1 MKFYGGYDITE
12 IDEMNPQERDIFY
25 YLLLETIKEK
35 NKAREKQRAIKGNV
49 PHNPRDDAELRIDEE
64 IHTLFAPI
72 PIGLHGL

>member
-35 NKAREKQRAIKGNV
+35 NKAREKQRAIKGRLWKQ
-49 PHNPRDDAELRIDEE
+49 NPNLGKSLKILDKKC
-64 IHTLFAPI
+64 
-72 PIGLHGL
+72 

>member
-35 NKAREKQRAIKGNV
+35 NKAREKQRAMKGRLWKRKIKLEKFLKILDKKN
-49 PHNPRDDAELRIDEE
+49 
-64 IHTLFAPI
+64 
-72 PIGLHGL
+72 

>member
-35 NKAREKQRAIKGNV
+35 NKAREKQRNFKG
-49 PHNPRDDAELRIDEE
+49 HLWKRKEKLEKSLKILDKKS
-64 IHTLFAPI
+64 
-72 PIGLHGL
+72 

>member
-35 NKAREKQRAIKGNV
+35 NNAREKVMMMKAKK
-49 PHNPRDDAELRIDEE
+49 
-64 IHTLFAPI
+64 
-72 PIGLHGL
+72 

>member
-35 NKAREKQRAIKGNV
+35 NKAREKQRAIKG
-49 PHNPRDDAELRIDEE
+49 RL
-64 IHTLFAPI
+64 
-72 PIGLHGL
+72 